1 MVYLNFLCSLE
12 RKNQKLKGGFK
23 SVEMKKTNKK
33 IKRKEYTPKRRYAIG
48 WDRIYDL
55 QTMLLARKIRL
66 YLDEKHKK
74 LDNWP
79 FPEWGIA
86 DWLINNKKVIE
97 RELEDYRDWLNQYC
111 RVNKDGSP
119 LYD

>member
-1 MVYLNFLCSLE
+1 MKKANK
-12 RKNQKLKGGFK
+12 RTKNKNNILKG
-23 SVEMKKTNKK
+23 
-33 IKRKEYTPKRRYAIG
+33 RYAIG

-66 YLDEKHKK
+66 YLDEKHEK

-86 DWLINNKKVIE
+86 NWIVNNKEVIDK
-97 RELEDYRDWLNQYC
+97 ELEEYKDWLNQYC

-119 LYD
+119 HYD